1 MSEYNNLKIN
11 SLIAKLIEDNQNL
24 YEKLELA
31 NINIIIPDSFTHIRG
46 FSNSAPVYVKNN
58 IFINQY
64 YYKVFYSTIILFYKV
79 KSGINLNDLYIPEE
93 LINEE
98 TYFFK
103 MIGALNISFPKNKTY
118 NKLDTLKYNSFAKY
132 TYDLTPKEFKGNI
145 YYDVFCNFEPL
156 ELFYDHKSL
165 SIKFNNYLSDE
176 LYDFSLYDIN
186 FLNKL
191 KIDNKFNDRLYP
203 LLNLIDSSLP
213 YNPRTNL
220 EKKLNLLNDECEK
233 EEMRYIIDLYK
244 DMKNI
249 QFTKPVVNI
258 IKAYIANLSENVLFQ
273 MQNEIKDINEIM
285 TGEHWGLES
294 YIHNLE

>member
-11 SLIAKLIEDNQNL
+11 SLITKLIEDNQNL
-24 YEKLELA
+24 YEKLELD
-31 NINIIIPDSFTHIRG
+31 NISILIPVIFNNTGDCE
-46 FSNSAPVYVKNN
+46 KNN
-58 IFINQY
+58 ILTNQY
-64 YYKVFYSTIILFYKV
+64 YYKVIDPTIILFYKV
-79 KSGINLNDLYIPEE
+79 KSETNLYDLYIPEE
-93 LINEE
+93 LINEDLIDEE

-103 MIGALNISFPKNKTY
+103 KIDASNISFPKNQTY
-118 NKLDTLKYNSFAKY
+118 RNLRVKSYNSLETY
-132 TYDLTPKEFKGNI
+132 TYELTPKEFKGNI

-273 MQNEIKDINEIM
+273 IQNEIKDINEIM

>member
-1 MSEYNNLKIN
+1 MSEYDNIKIN
-11 SLIAKLIEDNQNL
+11 SLITKLIENNQNL
-24 YEKLELA
+24 YEKLELD
-31 NINIIIPDSFTHIRG
+31 NITIFIPNMFIHPS
-46 FSNSAPVYVKNN
+46 SNSNTLYLKKN
-58 IFINQY
+58 ISTNQY
-64 YYKVFYSTIILFYKV
+64 YNKIPYTNIILFYKV
-79 KSGINLNDLYIPEE
+79 KSGTNLNDLYIPEE

-103 MIGALNISFPKNKTY
+103 KIGALDISFPKNKTY
-118 NKLDTLKYNSFAKY
+118 KKLVNRY

-145 YYDVFCNFEPL
+145 YYNVSFNFFKHL
-156 ELFYDHKSL
+156 ESFSL
-165 SIKFNNYLSDE
+165 NGNIITSNS
-176 LYDFSLYDIN
+176 SLYDIN
-186 FLNKL
+186 FLNFL
-191 KIDNKFNDRLYP
+191 KNDNDYDDRLYP

-213 YNPRTNL
+213 YKPRATL
-220 EKKLNLLNDECEK
+220 EEKLNLLNDECEK